1 MTAKTIVVGNFKGG
15 VGKTKVSVMT
25 SWEYATVHKKKVLLV
40 DMDPQGNASTLI
52 ARSAG
57 IEEINKTIFDGF
69 KMGDL
74 QDVVVN
80 VTDYLD
86 LIPAAVSFKNFSK
99 FLYQNFQSDLEQI
112 TLLKTL
118 LEPLK
123 ANYDYIFI
131 DVPPT
136 ISDYSDNAMMA
147 SDYVLII
154 LQAQELSLEGAETY
168 LSYLQFMADEYEADI
183 QVLGVLPVL
192 LRAGGRVDQITVE
205 RATELFGEDNV
216 FKNVI
221 KHLERLKAWD
231 MTGIKNEDHHDRKA
245 HQTFLDVVDEIEEK
259 LARFEEENV
268 HVWKYKEGAFN

>member
-25 SWEYATVHKKKVLLV
+25 SWEYANVHNKKVLLV

-57 IEEINKTIFDGF
+57 ITEINKTIFDGF
-69 KMGDL
+69 QEGNLENVILK
-74 QDVVVN
+74 VN
-80 VTDYLD
+80 ENLD

-99 FLYQNFQSDLEQI
+99 FLYQNFKTDLEQI
-112 TLLKTL
+112 TLLKRL
-118 LEPLK
+118 LDPLK
-123 ANYDYIFI
+123 ENYDYIFI

-168 LSYLQFMADEYEADI
+168 VSYLQFMHDEYEAEI

-192 LRAGGRVDQITVE
+192 LRAGGRVDQTTVE

-216 FKNVI
+216 FSNVI

-231 MTGIKNEDHHDRKA
+231 VTGIKNDDHHDRKA
-245 HQTFLDVVDEIEEK
+245 HQTFLDVVDEMEEK
-259 LARFEEENV
+259 LARFEEEETN
-268 HVWKYKEGAFN
+268 VWKP

>member
-15 VGKTKVSVMT
+15 VGKTKVSVMA
-25 SWEYATVHKKKVLLV
+25 SWEYATVHNKKVLLV

-57 IEEINKTIFDGF
+57 IEKMGASIFDGF
-69 KMGDL
+69 KNGDL
-74 QDVVVN
+74 REVVVH
-80 VTDYLD
+80 VTENLD
-86 LIPAAVSFKNFSK
+86 LIPAAVSFKNFPK
-99 FLYQNFQSDLEQI
+99 FLYKNYKDDLEQI
-112 TLLKTL
+112 TLLKKL

-123 ANYDYIFI
+123 DDYDYIFI

-168 LSYLQFMADEYEADI
+168 VAYMQFMADEYDADI

-192 LRAGGRVDQITVE
+192 LRAGGRVDSSTVA
-205 RATELFGEDNV
+205 RAKEMFGDDNV
-216 FKNVI
+216 FESVV
-221 KHLERLKAWD
+221 KHLERLKSWD
-231 MTGIKNEDHHDRKA
+231 ITGIKNDDHHDRKA
-245 HQTFLDVVDEIEEK
+245 HKTFLDVVAEMEEK
-259 LARFEEENV
+259 LARLEEVEAND
-268 HVWKYKEGAFN
+268 

>member
-1 MTAKTIVVGNFKGG
+1 MAAKTIVVGNFKGG

-25 SWEYATVHKKKVLLV
+25 SWEYATVHKKQVLLV

-57 IEEINKTIFDGF
+57 IEEIDKTIFDGF
-69 KMGDL
+69 KEGNL
-74 QDVVVN
+74 QDVVVK
-80 VTDYLD
+80 VTEHLD

-168 LSYLQFMADEYEADI
+168 VSYLQFMADEYEADI

-192 LRAGGRVDQITVE
+192 LRAGGRVDQSTVE
-205 RATELFGEDNV
+205 RATELFGDDNV

-259 LARFEEENV
+259 LARFEEESV
-268 HVWKYKEGAFN
+268 HV

>member
-15 VGKTKVSVMT
+15 VGKTKVSVMA
-25 SWEYATVHKKKVLLV
+25 SWEYATLLNKKVLLV
-40 DMDPQGNASTLI
+40 DMDPQGNASTLV

-57 IEEINKTIFDGF
+57 IDAIDKTIFEGF
-69 KMGDL
+69 RSEDL
-74 QDVVVN
+74 QSVVMN
-80 VTDYLD
+80 VTENLD

-99 FLYQNFQSDLEQI
+99 FLYSKFSNDLDQI
-112 TLLKTL
+112 TYLKKL

-154 LQAQELSLEGAETY
+154 LQAQELSLEGAEKY
-168 LSYLQFMADEYEADI
+168 ISYLQFMADEYDADI

-192 LRAGGRVDQITVE
+192 LRAGGRVDQSTVI

-216 FKNVI
+216 FKSVI

-231 MTGIKNEDHHDRKA
+231 MTGIRNDDHHDRKA
-245 HQTFLDVVDEIEEK
+245 HQAFIDVVNEIEEK
-259 LARFEEENV
+259 LERFELV
-268 HVWKYKEGAFN
+268 GKYE

>member
-1 MTAKTIVVGNFKGG
+1 MSAKTIVVGNFKGG

-25 SWEYATVHKKKVLLV
+25 SWEYSTVYNKKVLLI
-40 DMDPQGNASTLI
+40 DMDPQGNASTMI

-57 IEEINKTIFDGF
+57 IETIDKTIFEGF
-69 KMGDL
+69 KNGDL
-74 QDVVVN
+74 RSVVMK
-80 VTDYLD
+80 VTENLD

-99 FLYQNFQSDLEQI
+99 FLYSEFKEDIDQI
-112 TLLKTL
+112 SYMKKLLD
-118 LEPLK
+118 PLK
-123 ANYDYIFI
+123 KDYDYIFI

-147 SDYVLII
+147 ADYVLII

-168 LSYLQFMADEYEADI
+168 VSYLQFMTDEYDADI

-221 KHLERLKAWD
+221 KHLERLKSWD
-231 MTGIKNEDHHDRKA
+231 ITGIKNIDHHDKKA
-245 HQTFLDVVDEIEEK
+245 HQTFIDVVDEIEEK
-259 LARFEEENV
+259 LAHFEAVGKHE
-268 HVWKYKEGAFN
+268 

>member
-25 SWEYATVHKKKVLLV
+25 SWEYATVHNKKVLLV

-57 IEEINKTIFDGF
+57 INEIDKTIFDGF
-69 KMGDL
+69 REGDL
-74 QDVVVN
+74 TSVVLN
-80 VTDYLD
+80 VTENLD

-99 FLYQNFQSDLEQI
+99 FLYQNFQNDIEQI
-112 TLLKTL
+112 TYLKQL

-168 LSYLQFMADEYEADI
+168 VSYLQFMADEYDADI

-192 LRAGGRVDQITVE
+192 LRAGGRVDQSTVE

-231 MTGIKNEDHHDRKA
+231 MTGIKNDDHHDRKA
-245 HQTFLDVVDEIEEK
+245 HQIFLDVVDEMEEK
-259 LARFEEENV
+259 LARFEEEGEYV
-268 HVWKYKEGAFN
+268 

>member
-1 MTAKTIVVGNFKGG
+1 MSAKTIVVGNFKGG

-25 SWEYATVHKKKVLLV
+25 SWEYSHVYNKKVLLI

-52 ARSAG
+52 ARSTG
-57 IEEINKTIFDGF
+57 IETIDKTIFDGF
-69 KMGDL
+69 KSDDL
-74 QDVVVN
+74 GSVIMK
-80 VTDYLD
+80 VTENLD

-99 FLYQNFQSDLEQI
+99 FLYSESNNDIDQVSY
-112 TLLKTL
+112 LKRL

-123 ANYDYIFI
+123 KDYDYIFI

-147 SDYVLII
+147 ADYVLII

-168 LSYLQFMADEYEADI
+168 VSYLQFMTDEYDADI

-205 RATELFGEDNV
+205 RAIELFGEDNV

-221 KHLERLKAWD
+221 KHLERLKSWD
-231 MTGIKNEDHHDRKA
+231 ITGIKNVDHHDKKA
-245 HQTFLDVVDEIEEK
+245 HQIFIDVVDEIEEK
-259 LARFEEENV
+259 LAHFEEVDRHE
-268 HVWKYKEGAFN
+268 

>member
-1 MTAKTIVVGNFKGG
+1 MVAKTIVVGNFKGG

-25 SWEYATVHKKKVLLV
+25 SWEYSNVHNKRVLLV

-52 ARSAG
+52 ARTAG
-57 IEEINKTIFDGF
+57 ITEIERTIFEGF
-69 KMGDL
+69 QDRDL
-74 QDVVVN
+74 SSVVLKVN
-80 VTDYLD
+80 DYLD

-99 FLYQNFQSDLEQI
+99 FLYQNYPTDLDQI

-123 ANYDYIFI
+123 EKYDYIII

-168 LSYLQFMADEYEADI
+168 VSYLQFMHDEYDADI

-192 LRAGGRVDQITVE
+192 LRAGGRVDQSTVE

-216 FKNVI
+216 FKSVV

-231 MTGIKNEDHHDRKA
+231 VTGIKNEDHHDRKA
-245 HQTFLDVVDEIEEK
+245 HQIFLDVIKEMDEK
-259 LARFEEENV
+259 LVRLEEEESNV
-268 HVWKYKEGAFN
+268 